1 MIYVKFDYLRKLIL
15 KTYIWKPTRLI
26 IGCSLLAIAVIS
38 VTSCKSKL
46 RINTYAF
53 EATKLIR
60 GGPPGTWSEITFPR
74 ISIRTSK
81 ERSTIAALFTAEYK
95 KAFYFPPS
103 KQNLPPAKRG
113 IPLRIRIKVDDNI
126 MVPGAFMW
134 EVNKKDANYGTCR
147 LTVFLGDIPPGLHT
161 INAEWRYK
169 ESDDILIQVPH
180 LRNCTLTVWE
190 SSSLESRILKKRNPQ
205 QVK

>member
-60 GGPPGTWSEITFPR
+60 GGPPGIWSEITFPR

-81 ERSTIAALFTAEYK
+81 ERSSIAALFTAEYK
-95 KAFYFPPS
+95 KALYFPP
-103 KQNLPPAKRG
+103 PP
-113 IPLRIRIKVDDNI
+113 
-126 MVPGAFMW
+126 
-134 EVNKKDANYGTCR
+134 
-147 LTVFLGDIPPGLHT
+147 
-161 INAEWRYK
+161 
-169 ESDDILIQVPH
+169 
-180 LRNCTLTVWE
+180 
-190 SSSLESRILKKRNPQ
+190 
-205 QVK
+205 